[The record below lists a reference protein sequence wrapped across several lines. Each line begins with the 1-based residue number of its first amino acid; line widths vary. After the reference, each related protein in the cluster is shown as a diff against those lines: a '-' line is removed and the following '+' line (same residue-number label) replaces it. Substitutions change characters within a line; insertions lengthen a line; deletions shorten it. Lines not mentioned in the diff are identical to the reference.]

1 MPFSNLDRNRLL
13 KELLPAVQKN
23 CWISDAAHSG
33 YYSLCGLFLRL
44 KDQFL
49 WEQDLPPW
57 TELDKSGLMEWIEAR
72 ENLWLSHLDLPFEN
86 LSLQGR
92 VFGVLDNQPVN
103 DRLLSLGLYY
113 GAGLGRGLKPT
124 FFLGEVI
131 DQRKLGGYTVITLDR
146 EYASD
151 LLVTPAVRRGKWIIL
166 RLRPLRFLLW
176 GKIQEI
182 EHLEREATK
191 AALTYYGWEPDQ
203 PPGGQL
209 ERLVREE
216 VEAVLFHEIG
226 EGRDRTLPFRFWTNL
241 LRLFPHSRMEIYLR
255 SLKDLLGDTH
265 PSGPLRHIVQNRKA
279 GSWAFYVSN
288 LKGMARLIVPE
299 IISAF
304 YEFQKSQDWATIEKT
319 RRLTR
324 RRLIARGLRIRTL
337 ATETLPGNPE
347 RFQQAFEQEF
357 LKPLKI

>member
-1 MPFSNLDRNRLL
+1 MLLSDRDRLL
-13 KELLPAVQKN
+13 QEFLPSVLKN

-33 YYSLCGLFLRL
+33 FYSLCGLFLRL

-49 WEQDLPPW
+49 WEKDLPPW
-57 TELDKSGLMEWIEAR
+57 TETDQKALLEWIEAR
-72 ENLWLSHLDLPFEN
+72 ENLWLSHLDLPYEN

-92 VFGVLDNQPVN
+92 VFGFLDNQRIN
-103 DRLLSLGLYY
+103 DRILPSGLYY

-131 DQRKLGGYTVITLDR
+131 DRRTFKGYTVITLDR

-151 LLVTPAVRRGKWIIL
+151 LLVTPAVRRGRWIIL
-166 RLRPLRFLLW
+166 RLSPLRFMLW

-191 AALTYYGWEPDQ
+191 AALEYYGWEWDQ
-203 PPGGQL
+203 PPAAQL
-209 ERLVREE
+209 ERLVRWEIE
-216 VEAVLFHEIG
+216 SVLYHEIG
-226 EGRDRTLPFRFWTNL
+226 EGRDRTLPFKFWTGL
-241 LRLFPHSRMEIYLR
+241 LGLFPHSRLELYLR
-255 SLKDLLGDTH
+255 SLRDLLGDTH
-265 PSGPLRHIVQNRKA
+265 PAGPLRHIIQNRKA

-288 LKGMARLIVPE
+288 VKGIARLIVPE
-299 IISAF
+299 IIAAF
-304 YEFQKSQDWATIEKT
+304 YEFQRSRDWAAIENT
-319 RRLTR
+319 RRISR
-324 RRLIARGLRIRTL
+324 RRLIAQGLRIRDLAATL
-337 ATETLPGNPE
+337 LPDHPG